1 MHTMNHT
8 MDIYRKIYTETMNAL
23 RDDPALRAKLTK
35 EQIEFIEMVRSQ
47 ELAPQT
53 GRQPDDR
60 PSLRR
65 RGRLFRP

>member
-35 EQIEFIEMVRSQ
+35 EQIEFIEMV
-47 ELAPQT
+47 
-53 GRQPDDR
+53 G
-60 PSLRR
+60 
-65 RGRLFRP
+65 